1 MHYEFDPVKDDSN
14 FKKHGLRLSDAED
27 FEWETAWILEDRR
40 LTYPEPRFEAKG
52 YVNERLCVM
61 VFCLRASAVRVISLR
76 KANLREVK
84 SYAKA

>member
-14 FKKHGLRLSDAED
+14 FKKHGLRLSDAQD
-27 FEWETAWILEDRR
+27 FDWESARVLEDSRH
-40 LTYPEPRFEAKG
+40 TYAEPRFEAKG
-52 YVNERLCVM
+52 YVDERLCVM
-61 VFCLRASAVRVISLR
+61 VFCVRENAVRVISLR

>member
-14 FKKHGLRLSDAED
+14 FSKHGLRLSEVDD
-27 FEWETAWILEDRR
+27 FDWETALILEDRR
-40 LTYPEPRFEAKG
+40 QAYTEPRFEAKG
-52 YVNERLCVM
+52 YVGERLCVM

-84 SYAKA
+84 SYAKT

>member
-14 FKKHGLRLSDAED
+14 FSKHGLRLSEVDD
-27 FEWETAWILEDRR
+27 FDWETALILEDRR
-40 LTYPEPRFEAKG
+40 QAYPEPRFEAKG
-52 YVNERLCVM
+52 YVGERLCVM

-84 SYAKA
+84 SYAKT